1 MSMSSFLREHWP
13 EYAIECCA
21 LGCFMIAIGFFVTAF
36 ESPASPIYRVIHPS
50 YLRTVLL
57 ASCIGLVLALLIHSP
72 WGKRSGAHMN
82 PAITLAFLCLKKVH
96 PWDALFYVVAQTI
109 GATVGV
115 VVVAFVMGSLFTGP
129 PVQYAVT
136 LPGPAGDAV
145 AFAAETAISFALMAT
160 VLAFIGSSR
169 LIRFTGLAIGCL
181 VALFIVVE
189 GPLSGTSMNPAR
201 TLASALPLTM
211 WHHLWL
217 YLLGPTLGMLLAA
230 QLILYIRRGTPR
242 ACAKLLHPHNLR
254 CIHCGY
260 CPAQNAT
267 TPRTL

>member
-201 TLASALPLTM
+201 TLASALPLRM

-242 ACAKLLHPHNLR
+242 GCAKLLHPHNLR